1 MITRELIES
10 IRDRLRKSIANM
22 AVELFPEKP
31 DEYRLNHPNG
41 AILVSY
47 RSSKFEETNDIT
59 YVVQPRRVVFT
70 VSVLRRQ
77 LNGNTGILD
86 VLDAVRLAL
95 TGFKGPNCRRKFYVL
110 QEIYLGET
118 AGIWQYSI
126 DFATELMQVEEA
138 EEIKLPVLTVVNYEE
153 SND

>member
-126 DFATELMQVEEA
+126 DFATEMMQVEEA